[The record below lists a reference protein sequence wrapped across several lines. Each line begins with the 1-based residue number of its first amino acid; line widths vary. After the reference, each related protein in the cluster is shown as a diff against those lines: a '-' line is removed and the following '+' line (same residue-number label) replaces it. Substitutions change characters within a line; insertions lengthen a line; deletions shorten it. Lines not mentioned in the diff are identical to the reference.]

1 MLNTCT
7 KQEVLEHFD
16 LWLWERYNYLG
27 FDQLNKI
34 ILKAD
39 EILSD
44 SDDLDYYADVGHRV
58 LYNAITGGL

>member
-1 MLNTCT
+1 MYLNTCT

-16 LWLWERYNYLG
+16 LWLWERYDWLG

-39 EILSD
+39 TILSD
-44 SDDLDYYADVGHRV
+44 KDDLDYYAIEGHRS
-58 LYNAITGGL
+58 LYNAIIGA

>member
-1 MLNTCT
+1 MLVNIST

-16 LWLWERYNYLG
+16 RWLWDRYDWMG

-34 ILKAD
+34 ILKAE

-44 SDDLDYYADVGHRV
+44 DDDLDYYADAGHRS
-58 LYNAITGGL
+58 LYNAITGG

>member
-1 MLNTCT
+1 MVNTCT
-7 KQEVLEHFD
+7 KTEVLEHFD
-16 LWLWERYNYLG
+16 LWLWERYDWLG
-27 FDQLNKI
+27 FEHLNKI

-44 SDDLDYYADVGHRV
+44 SDNLDYYADSGHRV